1 MLCPSCRRDSRT
13 GGICEWCRQLLP
25 LPNDPTVQMNPACLH
40 PGQQPTMQMN
50 PTNPNMRRRVS
61 LSGDVIE
68 DAIEPTQTM
77 PPQMGTMQTQAMPP
91 RYPGQAA
98 PYAHGGGAQQA
109 PTLAN
114 PNALPPGA
122 FSAAAMDYQ
131 YSSEETS
138 LGERWE
144 KAMAFS
150 LPLVALSLLI
160 IHFAPGSFFMLAA
173 LNLFA
178 IPIILCGTR
187 AISSF
192 DEAIVDT
199 SAVLIM
205 TILIGPV
212 ITLIAYGLYCAV
224 RQEGN
229 GAIFS
234 ILLLNLVIRYL
245 FALVFATPDT
255 ASLLTLFSVF
265 GLVPFMGVFLS
276 FIGWLV
282 GGLFRPV
289 SDLPSV

>member
-1 MLCPSCRRDSRT
+1 
-13 GGICEWCRQLLP
+13 
-25 LPNDPTVQMNPACLH
+25 MNPASLY

-50 PTNPNMRRRVS
+50 PMNPNTRRRVS
-61 LSGDVIE
+61 LSGDVVEDTIE
-68 DAIEPTQTM
+68 FTQTM
-77 PPQMGTMQTQAMPP
+77 SPQMGTMQTQAMSP
-91 RYPGQAA
+91 RYPGQATS
-98 PYAHGGGAQQA
+98 YAQGVGGPQN
-109 PTLAN
+109 PTLVN

-122 FSAAAMDYQ
+122 FSAAAMNYQ
-131 YSSEETS
+131 YRSEES
-138 LGERWE
+138 YLGERWE

-160 IHFAPGSFFMLAA
+160 IHFAPGAFFMLAA

-199 SAVLIM
+199 SAVLIVTM
-205 TILIGPV
+205 LIGPV

-234 ILLLNLVIRYL
+234 ILLLNLIIRYL

-289 SDLPSV
+289 SDLPSL